1 MQGTAAP
8 GSWRFLQKAAMIQV
22 EDEGSRLPC
31 AFQQA
36 AQESWNITTT
46 SNRNG
51 KTPYLAPG
59 LCPSHRGAVQQ
70 SVVLPWLC
78 RLSESAVAVQGVTE
92 GQICSSPWSI
102 SQTRLRLYRLSSNFD
117 GASACW
123 YNAKGASRPLS
134 SLFLAPCCV
143 GAQPRGQLCHGRGKH
158 TNPAAAASGTPC
170 GLVSFFLKEET
181 TLQLRSEVNTERT
194 HLGAPLTRKKI

>member
-1 MQGTAAP
+1 M
-8 GSWRFLQKAAMIQV
+8 
-22 EDEGSRLPC
+22 
-31 AFQQA
+31 
-36 AQESWNITTT
+36 
-46 SNRNG
+46 
-51 KTPYLAPG
+51 
-59 LCPSHRGAVQQ
+59 CPSHRGAVQQ

-170 GLVSFFLKEET
+170 GLVPFFLKEET